1 MRGILISP
9 YYNRVI
15 DVYIGDGLDEIYK
28 ALSHG
33 KHKVTIFESPM
44 TIESCNMMYVDEEA
58 LFKKGVKSF
67 MFEGYPNPIFGNALI
82 LGVDK
87 EGNSCDTDLN
97 SEHIHE
103 MISKSNMITT
113 GMRL

>member
-15 DVYIGDGLDEIYK
+15 EVYVGDDIVEIYK

-33 KHKVTIFESPM
+33 RHKVTCFSCPPV
-44 TIESCNMMYVDEEA
+44 IEEPNAMFLDEEA

-67 MFEGYPNPIFGNALI
+67 IWEGWPDPLFGNALI
-82 LGVDK
+82 LGVD
-87 EGNSCDTDLN
+87 EQGGSCDAK
-97 SEHIHE
+97 
-103 MISKSNMITT
+103 ISLEFVHDKVSMSNYVTT
-113 GMRL
+113 GSM